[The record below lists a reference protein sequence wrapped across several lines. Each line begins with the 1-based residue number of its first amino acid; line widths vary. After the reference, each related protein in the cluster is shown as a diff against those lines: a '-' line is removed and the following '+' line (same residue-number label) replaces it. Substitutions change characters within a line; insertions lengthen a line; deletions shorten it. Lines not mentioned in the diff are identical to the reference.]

1 MNDWDAPAGDG
12 ALTARP
18 ADPGDLLSFANEKY
32 VEETETAAED
42 YAAEGLTDLEVCA
55 QYCRACTVSVQRLFH
70 VRSLGEVCR
79 EAMRTGN
86 EAFPLDLIE
95 ELAQDDDS
103 EVRQMV
109 AEQLGILGEALQ
121 EARCREEDD
130 VAAGLLCV
138 AFLLVE
144 DDVDGVVSA
153 AEAAVAPVAALLE
166 GDEGRELVLT
176 QIANLSTGEEEEI
189 RMSGAKIIGSLAATL
204 GAETAARR
212 LAPLLI
218 DLGKDET
225 LQIREAAVHSITR
238 VGETMRHEEFED
250 ILAPSFCELT
260 RDGVWTVRKACAEE
274 ITALSKCVSSETFTE
289 LAPELFEPMA
299 NDVSFQ
305 VRAAGLESLGPLIAE
320 LGREYASESLV
331 DHFVSMAESAGGPG
345 GLQLACAYNFP
356 GVALTIG
363 YERWGEI
370 RDAYL
375 TLSSSVDW
383 RVRRTLACSMHEIAK
398 ILDGETAEADLL
410 PVFEDM
416 LCDTDEVSLG
426 AVNHLA
432 EFTRELSPKAR
443 MMHLRLLPG
452 VGVTDRKDSIGN
464 WRLRAAMAGQL
475 ETLSSVLPASANEE
489 TILPMLLRLLR
500 DPASAVRSKA
510 VAATGGVLRN
520 TTRNSK
526 ETWRMG
532 PVGKMVSEI
541 KLMATRPRWTD
552 RQAYI
557 QLCAS
562 FVGVVDASVVIEEL
576 LPLMLMASED
586 AVPNVRRSLAE
597 ALAKFGEHPAYASLP
612 DLRDAIGALR
622 NDHDADVA
630 QTALTRCAY
639 DSRERV
645 DGLGFAST
653 GLRSPLR

>member
-1 MNDWDAPAGDG
+1 
-12 ALTARP
+12 
-18 ADPGDLLSFANEKY
+18 
-32 VEETETAAED
+32 
-42 YAAEGLTDLEVCA
+42 
-55 QYCRACTVSVQRLFH
+55 
-70 VRSLGEVCR
+70 
-79 EAMRTGN
+79 
-86 EAFPLDLIE
+86 
-95 ELAQDDDS
+95 
-103 EVRQMV
+103 
-109 AEQLGILGEALQ
+109 
-121 EARCREEDD
+121 
-130 VAAGLLCV
+130 
-138 AFLLVE
+138 
-144 DDVDGVVSA
+144 
-153 AEAAVAPVAALLE
+153 
-166 GDEGRELVLT
+166 
-176 QIANLSTGEEEEI
+176 
-189 RMSGAKIIGSLAATL
+189 
-204 GAETAARR
+204 
-212 LAPLLI
+212 
-218 DLGKDET
+218 
-225 LQIREAAVHSITR
+225 
-238 VGETMRHEEFED
+238 
-250 ILAPSFCELT
+250 
-260 RDGVWTVRKACAEE
+260 
-274 ITALSKCVSSETFTE
+274 
-289 LAPELFEPMA
+289 
-299 NDVSFQ
+299 
-305 VRAAGLESLGPLIAE
+305 
-320 LGREYASESLV
+320 
-331 DHFVSMAESAGGPG
+331 
-345 GLQLACAYNFP
+345 
-356 GVALTIG
+356 
-363 YERWGEI
+363 
-370 RDAYL
+370 
-375 TLSSSVDW
+375 
-383 RVRRTLACSMHEIAK
+383 
-398 ILDGETAEADLL
+398 
-410 PVFEDM
+410 
-416 LCDTDEVSLG
+416 
-426 AVNHLA
+426 
-432 EFTRELSPKAR
+432 

-645 DGLGFAST
+645 DGLGSLPPVYVRRYDRCYASCQV
-653 GLRSPLR
+653 